1 VLFTLAGCFS
11 GGGGGGDNGSDSQA
25 EEYELTLVILGD
37 GEGIVFTTP
46 EGIECGVTCD
56 AMFQANASI
65 AITAAPT
72 PDSKLIG
79 WDGGGCDQTENLNQA
94 QDTCLLDLKKDTEVV
109 VIFESAV
116 NLSTLTVNKQGS
128 GDGTVNSV
136 PSGIACGSDCLENY
150 QKNTPVT
157 LTATPDENSNFI
169 GWLGACAGTGA
180 CQLNMAADTQVIA
193 DFAAK
198 ITYNLNVTRLSC
210 GYGRVRSTPAGID
223 CSTTCDQRFENGT
236 AVTLVA
242 QADPGSTFEGW
253 GGACAGVG
261 NCVVNMTADTNVTA
275 EFSEPTDPLFDDQ
288 WHLRN
293 TGQSGGT
300 IGEDINVQT
309 VWQLGTLGTGIR
321 IAVVDD
327 GLDIVHED
335 LVDNVVAGRSHNY
348 VDGGNDPTGPVG
360 PPPSKIGAH
369 GTSVAGLAAAREENN
384 CLGGRGVAP
393 RAELVGYN
401 IFLANGSLV
410 PDHADAMTRGLA
422 DNDISNNSWGMP
434 DGWGI
439 LYRAP
444 NDWKAAI
451 NTGVTDGRDGSGII
465 YIWAAGNGGAGED
478 NANYDGNANHHQVI
492 AVGAVTHEGTTTSY
506 SEPGANIWISAPGG
520 EPDIDHG
527 LTTTDR
533 IGNDGYNPDVGRPF
547 ADYDDFN
554 YTNSMGM
561 TSGAAP
567 QVAGV
572 VALMLETNDELSWRD
587 VRLILAET
595 ARQNDAGNADWLETT
610 APYHFHHQY
619 GFGVVDASAAV
630 ERARNW
636 VNVGEL
642 RTHTVAEGAVGLRI
656 PDNNAAGISHT
667 LEVVNSCI
675 DDIEWVE
682 ITFSATDHAYSGDLD
697 IILTSPIGAQ
707 SILAEQ
713 RSCHD
718 PDPTIPPPPVE
729 VTCNDYDEWIFGSAR
744 HLGESADG
752 EWQLTVID
760 RTGAHGTGTFESWQL
775 RIFGTGECALAY
787 ARANL
792 DLRLN
797 TEYTVVEP
805 SGTTTESRDEDGWVY
820 KYPRGGLAADNL
832 SWDGGWD
839 NSVDTDYYYPGTYT
853 GAFNINF
860 SGTDLA
866 TINDFELNAFWTTTS
881 SLHDVTETSTVTIE
895 GTNLQRTGEAS
906 YTLIGEE
913 VCDHIT
919 GLTDVYERRGS
930 ANGIDL
936 DRTDTLTYPPTCDA
950 NSRLIIWLEN

>member
-11 GGGGGGDNGSDSQA
+11 GGGGGGDNGNDSQA
-25 EEYELTLVILGD
+25 EEYELSLVILGD
-37 GEGIVFTTP
+37 GEGIAFTTP

-72 PDSKLIG
+72 PDSKLVG
-79 WDGGGCDQTENLNQA
+79 WDGGGCGQTENLNQA
-94 QDTCLLDLKKDTEVV
+94 QDTCYLDLTENTEVV

-116 NLSTLTVNKQGS
+116 NLATLTVNKQGG
-128 GDGTVNSV
+128 GDGTVASV
-136 PSGIACGSDCLENY
+136 PTGIACGSDCLENY
-150 QKNTPVT
+150 QKDTPVT
-157 LTATPDENSNFI
+157 LTATPDEDSNFI
-169 GWLGACAGTGA
+169 GWRGACAGTGA
-180 CQLNMAADTQVIA
+180 CQLNMAADTQVTA
-193 DFAAK
+193 EFAAK

-210 GYGRVRSTPAGID
+210 GYGRVRSTPTGID
-223 CSTTCDQRFENGT
+223 CGATCNRRFENGT
-236 AVTLVA
+236 TVTLVA

-275 EFSEPTDPLFDDQ
+275 EFSAPTDPLFDDQ

-293 TGQSGGT
+293 TGQNGGT

-321 IAVVDD
+321 IAVVDG
-327 GLDIVHED
+327 GLDIAHED
-335 LVDNVVAGRSHNY
+335 LVDNVVAGQSHNY
-348 VDGGNDPTGPVG
+348 VDGGNDPTGG
-360 PPPSKIGAH
+360 DGH
-369 GTSVAGLAAAREENN
+369 GTSVAGLAAAREEN

-401 IFLANGSLV
+401 LLRTGGA
-410 PDHADAMTRGLA
+410 PDQADAMIRGLA
-422 DNDISNNSWGMP
+422 DNDISNNSWGNL
-434 DGWGI
+434 GAGGI
-439 LYRAP
+439 LYDVEPA
-444 NDWKAAI
+444 WMGAI

-465 YIWAAGNGGAGED
+465 YIFAAGNGAPRG
-478 NANYDGNANHHQVI
+478 NSNYDGYANHHQVI
-492 AVGAVTHEGTTTSY
+492 AVGAVTHDGTAASY
-506 SEPGANIWISAPGG
+506 SEPGANVWISAPGG
-520 EPDIDHG
+520 QPFIDHG
-527 LTTTDR
+527 VVTTDR
-533 IGNDGYNPDVGRPF
+533 IGNDGYNPTAVRPY

-554 YTNSMGM
+554 YTKSFGR
-561 TSGAAP
+561 TSSAAP

-595 ARQNDAGNADWLETT
+595 ARKNDAGDADWLETT

-642 RTHTVAEGAVGLRI
+642 RTHTVAEGAVGLVI
-656 PDNNAAGISHT
+656 PDNDAAGISHT
-667 LEVVNSCI
+667 LEIVNSCI

-707 SILAEQ
+707 SILAED
-713 RSCHD
+713 RSCRN
-718 PDPTIPPPPVE
+718 PGNLNGPEEP
-729 VTCNDYDEWIFGSAR
+729 CGDYDEFIFGSAR

-760 RTGAHGTGTFESWQL
+760 RSGAHGNGTFESWQL

-797 TEYTVVEP
+797 AEYTVVEP

-895 GTNLQRTGEAS
+895 GSNLQRTGEAS

-930 ANGIDL
+930 ANGINL